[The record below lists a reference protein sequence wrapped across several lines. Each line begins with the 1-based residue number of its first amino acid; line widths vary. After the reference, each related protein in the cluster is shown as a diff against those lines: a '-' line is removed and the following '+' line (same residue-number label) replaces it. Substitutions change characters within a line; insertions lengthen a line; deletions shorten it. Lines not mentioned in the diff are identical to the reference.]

1 MATKAITPESLI
13 EKYSPRGLLQRGY
26 DRQDG
31 VVSFKGVPLWPA
43 EVLDPPSADDPAD
56 VRGLRK
62 ALVATLAPFYQT
74 AFQNWFEKAFRW
86 GGTAA
91 LAQLD
96 SNEKKALSE
105 GADVAGGFLV
115 PADFVG
121 KMLQRMA
128 AVSVVRSRAT
138 VIPTARDALE
148 IPAFAPHGSAPSTYS
163 SGFVGDW
170 SGETALLS
178 DTDPAIEKVSVPVK
192 KLRVGTKV
200 SWDMAADVGGVDWL
214 LTEGAKNLAAAEDGA
229 FLNGDGVGKPVG
241 ILPSLTASQL
251 TDVEGSTVNTI
262 SNTTAAD
269 GSANKVLTF
278 AGSLPSQYQR
288 DAVLVL
294 DAATEASINKLVDAN
309 RNFLFPRRR
318 GPDGRRELLG
328 NPVENSPHV
337 PLQGTDGNR
346 VLLLG
351 AFEGYLIAQRALLS
365 VVLTERFADSSQ
377 IGLILFDRVG
387 GAVWNLDAFRGG
399 VV

>member
-1 MATKAITPESLI
+1 MATKAITPESLL

-43 EVLDPPSADDPAD
+43 EVLDPPSAADPAD

-62 ALVATLAPFYQT
+62 ALAATLAPGYEL
-74 AFQNWFEKAFRW
+74 AWKSWFEKAFRW

-91 LAQLD
+91 LAQL
-96 SNEKKALSE
+96 SNDEKKALSE
-105 GADVAGGFLV
+105 GTDVWGGFFV

-121 KMLQRMA
+121 VLLQRMA
-128 AVSVVRSRAT
+128 AVSVVRPRAT

-170 SGETALLS
+170 SGETALLA
-178 DTDPAIEKVSVPVK
+178 DMDPAIEKISVPVK
-192 KLRVGTKV
+192 RLRVGTKV
-200 SWDMAADVGGVDWL
+200 SWDMAEDIGGVDWL
-214 LTEGAKNLAAAEDGA
+214 LTEGAKNLAAAEDLA
-229 FLNGDGVGKPVG
+229 FLNGDGVGQPVG
-241 ILPSLTASQL
+241 ILPSLTAAL
-251 TDVEGSTVNTI
+251 TTDVEGSTANTI

-269 GSANKVLTF
+269 GSGSKLLTF

-288 DAVLVL
+288 DAELVCA
-294 DAATEASINKLVDAN
+294 AATETSVNKLVDAN
-309 RNFLFPRRR
+309 RSFLFPRRR

-328 NPVENSPHV
+328 FPVENSPGV
-337 PLQGTDGNR
+337 SLEGTDDNR

-351 AFEGYLIAQRALLS
+351 ALEGYLIAQRALLS
-365 VVLTERFADSSQ
+365 VILTERFADSSQ
-377 IGLILFDRVG
+377 IGLILVDRIG